1 MIERS
6 LPRNEKRT
14 SVSSSSPSNKY
25 DSASFGGAA
34 TVSDILFSQQRRLLF
49 ESKKPGKVE
58 KAEDYE
64 A

>member
-1 MIERS
+1 MIKEI
-6 LPRNEKRT
+6 LPQNEERT

-25 DSASFGGAA
+25 DSASFGGAVA
-34 TVSDILFSQQRRLLF
+34 VSDISFSQQSRLLF
-49 ESKKPGKVE
+49 ESKKSE

>member
-6 LPRNEKRT
+6 LPQNEKRT

-25 DSASFGGAA
+25 DSASFGGAVA
-34 TVSDILFSQQRRLLF
+34 VSDILFSQQRRLLF
-49 ESKKPGKVE
+49 ESKRPGKVE